1 MRRESRRQ
9 EHASGGL
16 RPPQTRAA
24 TLLRD
29 ARHDGPSG
37 RPDDGAQDARRLA
50 RADAQA
56 EVDHHRGAAALE
68 PDGAFELPAFRGFLE
83 TEVRGQFD
91 YVLVDAPRV
100 TVATDYYAVVG
111 ALGGGVLLVMD
122 ARGTRKNSLRRGIQ
136 DLEGVGASMLGTILY
151 NVAVCRGEYATY
163 GYGPRGQ
170 LSGIPRSSRLH
181 PGTGKRQTE
190 GPIRKARYRRL
201 RRRDAPELDQN
212 RLLGQLLVEE
222 ALALGQ
228 HVGFGREGRG
238 VRHRAGHQR
247 PSCSHALPLHSS
259 ARTFKRPGC
268 GPT

>member
-1 MRRESRRQ
+1 MVDCGLRKPVLQHYSETPDTTGQVDVLTMERRTQGVWHGPMLKLKSITTAGLPPLNPTELLNSRRF
-9 EHASGGL
+9 
-16 RPPQTRAA
+16 
-24 TLLRD
+24 
-29 ARHDGPSG
+29 
-37 RPDDGAQDARRLA
+37 
-50 RADAQA
+50 AD
-56 EVDHHRGAAALE
+56 
-68 PDGAFELPAFRGFLE
+68 FLKQ
-83 TEVRGQFD
+83 VRGQVD
-91 YVLVDAPRV
+91 YVPVDTPRV

-151 NVAVCRGEYATY
+151 NAAVCRGEYATY

>member
-1 MRRESRRQ
+1 MVDCGLRKPVLRYYSETPDTTGQVDVLTMERRMQGVWHGPMLKLKSITAGLPPLNPTELLNSRRF
-9 EHASGGL
+9 
-16 RPPQTRAA
+16 
-24 TLLRD
+24 
-29 ARHDGPSG
+29 
-37 RPDDGAQDARRLA
+37 
-50 RADAQA
+50 AD
-56 EVDHHRGAAALE
+56 
-68 PDGAFELPAFRGFLE
+68 FLKQ
-83 TEVRGQFD
+83 VRGQFD

-122 ARGTRKNSLRRGIQ
+122 ARGTRKNSLRRAIQ

-151 NVAVCRGEYATY
+151 NLAVCRGEYATY

-190 GPIRKARYRRL
+190 GPIRKVRYRRL

-247 PSCSHALPLHSS
+247 PSGSHALPLHSS

>member
-1 MRRESRRQ
+1 MVDCGLRKPVLQHYSETPDTTGQVDVLTMERRMQGVWHGPMLKLKSITTAGLPPLNPTELLNSRRF
-9 EHASGGL
+9 
-16 RPPQTRAA
+16 
-24 TLLRD
+24 
-29 ARHDGPSG
+29 
-37 RPDDGAQDARRLA
+37 
-50 RADAQA
+50 AD
-56 EVDHHRGAAALE
+56 
-68 PDGAFELPAFRGFLE
+68 FLKQ
-83 TEVRGQFD
+83 VRGQFD
-91 YVLVDAPRV
+91 YVPVDTPRV

-151 NVAVCRGEYATY
+151 NAAVCRGEYATY

-238 VRHRAGHQR
+238 VRHRAGRQR
-247 PSCSHALPLHSS
+247 PSGSHALPLHSS